1 MATTF
6 DKILAQGIRKGK
18 IPARTK
24 AAREWYRNLA
34 AETQVSPSKL
44 TKSNKKRFQ
53 KQMRIGEMYM
63 YYYNPKHKRTLPY
76 YDRFPLVFPFNKAK
90 GGFLGINLHYL
101 PLTLRAKLMDAL
113 YTTTNNKKYDE
124 TTRLKISYEILNSS
138 AKMKYFKP
146 CVKHYLTE
154 KLDSRLWYVYPS
166 EWEIA
171 AFLPLERFKKAKKT
185 EVWQD
190 SRQIIK
196 G

>member
-18 IPARTK
+18 IPARNK
-24 AAREWYRNLA
+24 SAREWYRNLA
-34 AETQVSPSKL
+34 SDTQVSPSKL

-124 TTRLKISYEILNSS
+124 TTRLKINYDILNSS

-154 KLDSRLWYVYPS
+154 QLDSRLWYVYPS
-166 EWEIA
+166 EWDIA
-171 AFLPLERFKKAKKT
+171 LWLPLERFKKAKKT